1 MPEFVTK
8 PLEAVK
14 IEEGA
19 FRIEDNGVRMFLFI
33 GTEKALLV
41 DTGFGNAGSVR
52 ALVRSLTDKPIYL
65 VNTHADDD
73 HTGKNA
79 EFETTHIHPAEMP
92 YFYSAKRGPAA
103 EPIWEGDVIDVGGW
117 RFEVVLIPGHTPGS
131 IALLNREKRFISIGD
146 TVSTTPVFIFSEIRS
161 IYAYMA
167 SLDKLQ
173 RMSGDFDTIY
183 SMHGDY
189 SVPKEQIG
197 KLRVAAEKLVAGEL
211 EPMEPPFPMPA
222 KMYAH
227 EGAMFFY

>member
-79 EFETTHIHPAEMP
+79 EFET
-92 YFYSAKRGPAA
+92 
-103 EPIWEGDVIDVGGW
+103 
-117 RFEVVLIPGHTPGS
+117 
-131 IALLNREKRFISIGD
+131 
-146 TVSTTPVFIFSEIRS
+146 
-161 IYAYMA
+161 
-167 SLDKLQ
+167 
-173 RMSGDFDTIY
+173 
-183 SMHGDY
+183 
-189 SVPKEQIG
+189 
-197 KLRVAAEKLVAGEL
+197 
-211 EPMEPPFPMPA
+211 
-222 KMYAH
+222 
-227 EGAMFFY
+227 